1 MRAVVQRCTHCT
13 VYSDDAETGRI
24 GAGLVVLLGVKKGD
38 TDADA
43 AYIADKILHLR
54 IFEDADDKLNLSV
67 EDKQGELMI
76 VSQFTLYG
84 DARRGRRPSF
94 FEAAEP
100 EVADALYQEVVRLCR
115 ASGLRT
121 ETGKFRTHM
130 RVALEN
136 DGPVTIL
143 LDSEKGF

>member
-1 MRAVVQRCTHCT
+1 MRAVVQRCNYCT
-13 VYSDDAETGRI
+13 VFSDDVETGRI
-24 GAGLVVLLGVKKGD
+24 GAGFVVLLGVKKGD
-38 TDADA
+38 TEADA

-54 IFEDADDKLNLSV
+54 VFEDENDKLNLSI
-67 EDKQGELMI
+67 EDKGGELMI

-84 DARRGRRPSF
+84 DARKGRRPSF
-94 FEAAEP
+94 FEAAP
-100 EVADALYQEVVRLCR
+100 PDIADALYLKVVELCR
-115 ASGLRT
+115 AAGIKT

-143 LDSEKGF
+143 LDSEKCF

>member
-38 TDADA
+38 TEADA

-100 EVADALYQEVVRLCR
+100 DKADALYQEVVRLCR

>member
-38 TDADA
+38 TEADA

-67 EDKQGELMI
+67 EDKRGELMI

-100 EVADALYQEVVRLCR
+100 EAADALYQEVVRLCR